1 VPLDE
6 GRPRSKAHFDTYAG
20 DKMGPRNKPEGSR
33 FRKLAALANESEMAV
48 DAVFREPLSAQNSLL
63 TGKIT
68 RNFADL
74 AAPRQK
80 YP

>member
-1 VPLDE
+1 MRGGL
-6 GRPRSKAHFDTYAG
+6 GRRPISTLNAG
-20 DKMGPRNKPEGSR
+20 DKMGPRDKPEGSR
-33 FRKLAALANESEMAV
+33 FRKLAALANESELAV

>member
-1 VPLDE
+1 
-6 GRPRSKAHFDTYAG
+6 
-20 DKMGPRNKPEGSR
+20 MGPRDKPEGSR
-33 FRKLAALANESEMAV
+33 FRKLAALANESELAV